1 MVQRRDF
8 STIRPTHKKFC
19 LNARPCKLFRLQT
32 VSLSQLMFTLE
43 KAKYL
48 SVYGLCSAQH
58 CLTDGMV
65 TQPLTFAEQR
75 PDYFGVQL
83 NGTHCECITTIS
95 FGEQWVVVVKLSRL
109 TNSHM
114 TQFGARH
121 ISYSSCLCAV
131 SRTVLLVPQY
141 ACPYCMPR
149 CLPSSAAKVLYRTIF
164 FQPGDGAYLDCGGVV
179 VSFAQETLGVP
190 EQVWRSHHR
199 HCS

>member
-121 ISYSSCLCAV
+121 LSYSSCCVLSQGLYYLCRNTPVPIACQDV
-131 SRTVLLVPQY
+131 CLRQPRRCCTEQFFSSPAMVHIWTVV
-141 ACPYCMPR
+141 A
-149 CLPSSAAKVLYRTIF
+149 
-164 FQPGDGAYLDCGGVV
+164 
-179 VSFAQETLGVP
+179 
-190 EQVWRSHHR
+190 
-199 HCS
+199 